1 MSVRSIITLF
11 TLLGLSLLGPR
22 PVLTQSPDA
31 PLTLVTTG
39 GRQQLPTVTL
49 DGRRMVALDTLAP
62 AFGLTLGNN
71 RQPGRVTMSRND
83 AVMVLTADDEIVSVD
98 GRLVSLPSAP
108 VQRDDTWYVPIE
120 FIGRAVGLVHD
131 QNVELRRRSSLVV
144 IGDIRVPQVIARV
157 QRSGADTRLRLTIS
171 PATEHTVQRN
181 ADQLIVTFLANALD
195 PVIEGIPGGVL
206 ITRVE
211 RDPDNPRLIVGLAT
225 TVGAYTAETQPG
237 LVGSNELVINLQP
250 RPTPLARTVPPPIP
264 PPIVETETETD
275 ASPDLPAVSEL
286 TPPRQIRAIAID
298 PGHGGEDTGSEGPE
312 GSLEKDVTLSV
323 ARRLQSAI
331 ENQLGLD
338 VVLTRTNDTAVS
350 LDARAAIANNNRADL
365 FISLH
370 ANASA
375 RATAAGAEVFYLSLA
390 EYGEE
395 ASETVGVGG
404 QSVPVAGGGT
414 RVLDVVPWDIAQL
427 RFVDESALL
436 AQTVTQELAGRVPM
450 SPRGLQQAPFRVLV
464 GANMPAVLVE
474 MGFLSNPEQETQLT
488 SPSFQRAIVSGLL
501 RSIIRFR
508 DEIASAPR
516 PLTESGNPGGT
527 DLPENG
533 TSRTLQ

>member
-1 MSVRSIITLF
+1 MSFRPIITLF
-11 TLLGLSLLGPR
+11 ILLGLGLLGPR
-22 PVLTQSPDA
+22 LGLSQSPDA
-31 PLTLVTTG
+31 PLTLVTPE
-39 GRQQLPTVTL
+39 GRQQLATVTL
-49 DGRRMVALDTLAP
+49 DGRRMVALGTLAP
-62 AFGLTLGNN
+62 AFGLTLGND
-71 RQPGRVTMSRND
+71 RQPGRVTMFRND

-108 VQRDDTWYVPIE
+108 VQRDDTWYVPID

-131 QNVELRRRSSLVV
+131 QTVELRRRSSLVV
-144 IGDIRVPQVIARV
+144 IGNIRVPQVVARV
-157 QRSGADTRLRLTIS
+157 QRSGADTRLRLMIS
-171 PATEHTVQRN
+171 PATEHTVERN
-181 ADQLIVTFLANALD
+181 ADQLIVRFLADALD
-195 PVIEGIPGGVL
+195 PVIEDLPGGVL

-211 RDPDNPRLIVGLAT
+211 RDPESPRLIVDLDT
-225 TVGAYTAETQPG
+225 TVGSYTTETQPG

-250 RPTPLARTVPPPIP
+250 RPAPLARTAPPPVAP
-264 PPIVETETETD
+264 PNVETD
-275 ASPDLPAVSEL
+275 APSDLPEVAEL
-286 TPPRQIRAIAID
+286 TPPRQIRGIAID

-323 ARRLQSAI
+323 ARQLQSAI

-375 RATAAGAEVFYLSLA
+375 RATATGAEVFYLSLA
-390 EYGEE
+390 EYEEE
-395 ASETVGVGG
+395 ASEAVGVGG
-404 QSVPVAGGGT
+404 HPVPVAGGGT
-414 RVLDVVPWDIAQL
+414 RILDLVPWDVAQL

-436 AQTVTQELAGRVPM
+436 AQAVTQELAGRVPM

-474 MGFLSNPEQETQLT
+474 MGFLSNPDQETQLT
-488 SPSFQRAIVSGLL
+488 SPTFQRAIASGLL
-501 RSIIRFR
+501 QSIIRFR
-508 DEIASAPR
+508 DQIASAPR
-516 PLTESGNPGGT
+516 PVAEPGNPNGT
-527 DLPENG
+527 DLPANG

>member
-1 MSVRSIITLF
+1 
-11 TLLGLSLLGPR
+11 
-22 PVLTQSPDA
+22 
-31 PLTLVTTG
+31 
-39 GRQQLPTVTL
+39 
-49 DGRRMVALDTLAP
+49 MVALDALAP

-71 RQPGRVTMSRND
+71 RQPGRVTLSRND
-83 AVMVLTADDEIVSVD
+83 AVMVLTADDEILSVD
-98 GRLVSLPSAP
+98 GR
-108 VQRDDTWYVPIE
+108 PIE
-120 FIGRAVGLVHD
+120 FIGRAIGLVHD
-131 QNVELRRRSSLVV
+131 QDVELRRRSSLVV

-171 PATEHTVQRN
+171 PATEHTVERN
-181 ADQLIVTFLANALD
+181 ADQLIVTFMADSLD
-195 PVIEGIPGGVL
+195 PVLEGLPLDVL

-211 RDPDNPRLIVGLAT
+211 RDLDSPRLIVDLDAA
-225 TVGAYTAETQPG
+225 VGAYTAETQPG

-250 RPTPLARTVPPPIP
+250 RPTPLARTTPPPIP
-264 PPIVETETETD
+264 TATIETETD
-275 ASPDLPAVSEL
+275 TSPDLPAVAEL

-298 PGHGGEDTGSEGPE
+298 PGHGGEDTGSKGPE
-312 GSLEKDVTLSV
+312 GNLEKDVTLSV

-338 VVLTRTNDTAVS
+338 VVLTRTDDTAVS

-395 ASETVGVGG
+395 TSEAVGVGG

-427 RFVDESALL
+427 RFVDESARL

-488 SPSFQRAIVSGLL
+488 SPGFQRAIASGLL

-508 DEIASAPR
+508 DELASTPR
-516 PLTESGNPGGT
+516 PLTESGADT
-527 DLPENG
+527 PENG
-533 TSRTLQ
+533 TSRPLQ